1 MTAAADSTVD
11 FGPPDFDDATVPDV
25 EVAGWLTDD
34 SKASWA
40 LRKLAAA
47 RAELARLTGIH
58 DSEIARIVE
67 WLAGASKRPL
77 ADIEFF
83 EAALIDY
90 RRRLETADPTLAN
103 TYRLPDGA
111 IARRRNP
118 DRFVVVDEGSVIDWL
133 AALSDADPARSALQT
148 SRRVLVSKLRD
159 HLNAVDGVVFDVDG
173 EVVPG
178 VEYVAGDVT
187 YRVTVEGDR

>member
-1 MTAAADSTVD
+1 MTDVTDSTVD
-11 FGPPDFDDATVPDV
+11 LDSPEIDPAAVLDA

-67 WLAGASKRPL
+67 WLAGASKGPL
-77 ADIEFF
+77 TDIAFF

-90 RRRLETADPTLAN
+90 RRRLEAADPNLLA

-118 DRFVVVDEGSVIDWL
+118 DRFVVVDDGAVIDWL
-133 AALSDADPARSALQT
+133 ETLPDGDPARGALQT

-159 HLNAVDGVVFDVDG
+159 YLNAVDGVVFDVDG